1 MSLPDFEQN
10 CAFLI
15 HDTARLIRRR
25 FGLSIRDLQLT
36 QAKWRVLTALM
47 ERPGISQS
55 ELAERL
61 DIEKAPLGLA
71 LDWLEQA
78 GWIERK
84 ADPADRRVRRA
95 ALLPKAEPALARMSE
110 RFRAIEANYLRGFD
124 AEEVAQM
131 LESLQVIRET
141 LRTAAPTPTSAA
153 RTATVATPGTATA
166 TDTTTANAR
175 TETYVSVLFEC
186 ARLLTRRFDARLAEM
201 GFTRNQWLV
210 MNTVYRNEG
219 MRQTAIA
226 DATEIGAAP
235 PTLAKHPKREVRRNH
250 VDAGV
255 GEGDAARAGAGGDVE
270 HPLPGAGRDLLDDD
284 APPVPVDAGG
294 EHVVGQVVLRG
305 DVVEHRRHLVRLL
318 LQAGAGHARH
328 SARRHR
334 QDSQDLGPETAG
346 GCRFCSRSA

>member
-166 TDTTTANAR
+166 TYTTSANAR

-235 PTLAKHPKREVRRNH
+235 LGKVIDALQADGWLERRADLRDRRAKRLFLTRRAHHLLSGKRQRFEQLHAALLQPLGLRRTQLLVNSL
-250 VDAGV
+250 GWIRQRLL
-255 GEGDAARAGAGGDVE
+255 EESPQTTEPRLAGA
-270 HPLPGAGRDLLDDD
+270 H
-284 APPVPVDAGG
+284 
-294 EHVVGQVVLRG
+294 
-305 DVVEHRRHLVRLL
+305 
-318 LQAGAGHARH
+318 
-328 SARRHR
+328 
-334 QDSQDLGPETAG
+334 
-346 GCRFCSRSA
+346 

>member
-131 LESLQVIRET
+131 L
-141 LRTAAPTPTSAA
+141 
-153 RTATVATPGTATA
+153 
-166 TDTTTANAR
+166 
-175 TETYVSVLFEC
+175 C
-186 ARLLTRRFDARLAEM
+186 ASR
-201 GFTRNQWLV
+201 
-210 MNTVYRNEG
+210 
-219 MRQTAIA
+219 
-226 DATEIGAAP
+226 
-235 PTLAKHPKREVRRNH
+235 HPKTACHRPARPAYGKYRSRRSSP
-250 VDAGV
+250 A
-255 GEGDAARAGAGGDVE
+255 
-270 HPLPGAGRDLLDDD
+270 
-284 APPVPVDAGG
+284 
-294 EHVVGQVVLRG
+294 
-305 DVVEHRRHLVRLL
+305 
-318 LQAGAGHARH
+318 
-328 SARRHR
+328 
-334 QDSQDLGPETAG
+334 
-346 GCRFCSRSA
+346 

>member
-36 QAKWRVLTALM
+36 QAKWRVLTTLM

-95 ALLPKAEPALARMSE
+95 ALLPRAEPALARMSE

-131 LESLQVIRET
+131 LESLLVIRDA
-141 LRTAAPTPTSAA
+141 LRAAAPTSASAA
-153 RTATVATPGTATA
+153 RTVAIAAPAADTVTGTTGTTGTAG
-166 TDTTTANAR
+166 TTTTNAT

-235 PTLAKHPKREVRRNH
+235 LGKVIDALQADGWLERRADPRDRRAKRLFLTRRAHHLLSGKRQRFEQLHAALLQPLGPRRTQLLVNSLGWIRQRLLEESPQ
-250 VDAGV
+250 AT
-255 GEGDAARAGAGGDVE
+255 ESRFAGA
-270 HPLPGAGRDLLDDD
+270 H
-284 APPVPVDAGG
+284 
-294 EHVVGQVVLRG
+294 
-305 DVVEHRRHLVRLL
+305 
-318 LQAGAGHARH
+318 
-328 SARRHR
+328 
-334 QDSQDLGPETAG
+334 
-346 GCRFCSRSA
+346 

>member
-25 FGLSIRDLQLT
+25 FGLSIRDLQPT
-36 QAKWRVLTALM
+36 QAKWRGLTTLM

-235 PTLAKHPKREVRRNH
+235 LGKVIDALQADGWLERRADLRDRRAKRLFLTRRAHHLLSGKRQRFEQLHAALLQPLGPRRTQLLVNSL
-250 VDAGV
+250 GWIRQRLL
-255 GEGDAARAGAGGDVE
+255 EESPQTTEPRLAGAN
-270 HPLPGAGRDLLDDD
+270 
-284 APPVPVDAGG
+284 
-294 EHVVGQVVLRG
+294 
-305 DVVEHRRHLVRLL
+305 
-318 LQAGAGHARH
+318 
-328 SARRHR
+328 
-334 QDSQDLGPETAG
+334 
-346 GCRFCSRSA
+346 

>member
-95 ALLPKAEPALARMSE
+95 ALLPRAEPALARMSE

-131 LESLQVIRET
+131 LESLQVIRDT
-141 LRTAAPTPTSAA
+141 LRAAAPTPASTA
-153 RTATVATPGTATA
+153 RTATVATPGTT
-166 TDTTTANAR
+166 TDTTNANANAR

-235 PTLAKHPKREVRRNH
+235 LGKVIDALQADGWLERRADLRDRRAKRLFLTRRAHHLLSGKRQRFEQLHAALLQPLGLRRTQLLVNSL
-250 VDAGV
+250 GWIRQRLL
-255 GEGDAARAGAGGDVE
+255 EESPQTTEPRLAGAN
-270 HPLPGAGRDLLDDD
+270 
-284 APPVPVDAGG
+284 
-294 EHVVGQVVLRG
+294 
-305 DVVEHRRHLVRLL
+305 
-318 LQAGAGHARH
+318 
-328 SARRHR
+328 
-334 QDSQDLGPETAG
+334 
-346 GCRFCSRSA
+346 

>member
-131 LESLQVIRET
+131 LESLQVIRDT
-141 LRTAAPTPTSAA
+141 LRAAAPTPTSAA

-235 PTLAKHPKREVRRNH
+235 LGKVIDALQADGWLERRADLRDRRAKRLFLTRRAHHLLSGKRQRFEQLHAALLQPLGPRRTQLLVNSL
-250 VDAGV
+250 GWIRQRLL
-255 GEGDAARAGAGGDVE
+255 EESPQTTEPRLAGA
-270 HPLPGAGRDLLDDD
+270 H
-284 APPVPVDAGG
+284 
-294 EHVVGQVVLRG
+294 
-305 DVVEHRRHLVRLL
+305 
-318 LQAGAGHARH
+318 
-328 SARRHR
+328 
-334 QDSQDLGPETAG
+334 
-346 GCRFCSRSA
+346 

>member
-235 PTLAKHPKREVRRNH
+235 LGKVIDALQADGWLERRADLRDRRAKRLFLTRRAHHLLSGKRQRFEQLHAALLQPLGLRRTQLLVNSL
-250 VDAGV
+250 GWIRQRLL
-255 GEGDAARAGAGGDVE
+255 EESPQTTEPRLAGA
-270 HPLPGAGRDLLDDD
+270 H
-284 APPVPVDAGG
+284 
-294 EHVVGQVVLRG
+294 
-305 DVVEHRRHLVRLL
+305 
-318 LQAGAGHARH
+318 
-328 SARRHR
+328 
-334 QDSQDLGPETAG
+334 
-346 GCRFCSRSA
+346 

>member
-1 MSLPDFEQN
+1 
-10 CAFLI
+10 
-15 HDTARLIRRR
+15 
-25 FGLSIRDLQLT
+25 
-36 QAKWRVLTALM
+36 M

-95 ALLPKAEPALARMSE
+95 ALLPRAEPALARMSE

-131 LESLQVIRET
+131 LESLQVIRDT
-141 LRTAAPTPTSAA
+141 LRAAAPTPASAA
-153 RTATVATPGTATA
+153 RTAPVAIPGTATD
-166 TDTTTANAR
+166 TTTTANAR

-235 PTLAKHPKREVRRNH
+235 LGKVIDALQADGWLERRADLRDRRAKRLFLTRRAHHLLSGKRQRFEQLHAALLQPLGPRRTQLLVNSL
-250 VDAGV
+250 GWIRQRLL
-255 GEGDAARAGAGGDVE
+255 EESPQTTEPRLAGAN
-270 HPLPGAGRDLLDDD
+270 
-284 APPVPVDAGG
+284 
-294 EHVVGQVVLRG
+294 
-305 DVVEHRRHLVRLL
+305 
-318 LQAGAGHARH
+318 
-328 SARRHR
+328 
-334 QDSQDLGPETAG
+334 
-346 GCRFCSRSA
+346 

>member
-95 ALLPKAEPALARMSE
+95 ALLPRAEPALARMSE

-131 LESLQVIRET
+131 LESLQVIRDT
-141 LRTAAPTPTSAA
+141 LRAAAPTPASAA
-153 RTATVATPGTATA
+153 RTAPVATPGT
-166 TDTTTANAR
+166 DTTTPANAR

-235 PTLAKHPKREVRRNH
+235 LGKVIDALQADGWLERRADLRDRRAKRLFLTRRAHHLLSGKRQRFEQLHAALLQPLGLRRTQLLVNSL
-250 VDAGV
+250 GWIRQRLL
-255 GEGDAARAGAGGDVE
+255 EESPQTTEPRLAGA
-270 HPLPGAGRDLLDDD
+270 H
-284 APPVPVDAGG
+284 
-294 EHVVGQVVLRG
+294 
-305 DVVEHRRHLVRLL
+305 
-318 LQAGAGHARH
+318 
-328 SARRHR
+328 
-334 QDSQDLGPETAG
+334 
-346 GCRFCSRSA
+346 

>member
-1 MSLPDFEQN
+1 MPYPDLEQS

-25 FGLSIRDLQLT
+25 FGLSIRDLELT
-36 QAKWRVLTALM
+36 QAKWRVLTTLL

-95 ALLPKAEPALARMSE
+95 SLLPSAEPALERMSE

-124 AEEVAQM
+124 AEEVTQM
-131 LESLQVIRET
+131 LESLRVIRDT
-141 LRTAAPTPTSAA
+141 LRAGAATPASAT
-153 RTATVATPGTATA
+153 RTATVAAPTAA
-166 TDTTTANAR
+166 TTAR

-235 PTLAKHPKREVRRNH
+235 LGKVI
-250 VDAGV
+250 DA
-255 GEGDAARAGAGGDVE
+255 
-270 HPLPGAGRDLLDDD
+270 
-284 APPVPVDAGG
+284 
-294 EHVVGQVVLRG
+294 
-305 DVVEHRRHLVRLL
+305 
-318 LQAGAGHARH
+318 LQAGGWLERRADPRDRRANRLFLTRRAHHLLSGKRQRFEQLHA
-328 SARRHR
+328 ALL
-334 QDSQDLGPETAG
+334 QPLGPRRTQLLVNSLGWIRQRLLEESPQATESRLAG
-346 GCRFCSRSA
+346 AL

>member
-95 ALLPKAEPALARMSE
+95 ALLPRAEPALARMSE

-235 PTLAKHPKREVRRNH
+235 LGKVIDALQADGWLERRADLRDRRAKRLFLTRRAHHLLSGKRQRFEQLHAALLQPLGPRRTQLLVNSL
-250 VDAGV
+250 GWIRQRLL
-255 GEGDAARAGAGGDVE
+255 EESPQTTEPRLAGA
-270 HPLPGAGRDLLDDD
+270 H
-284 APPVPVDAGG
+284 
-294 EHVVGQVVLRG
+294 
-305 DVVEHRRHLVRLL
+305 
-318 LQAGAGHARH
+318 
-328 SARRHR
+328 
-334 QDSQDLGPETAG
+334 
-346 GCRFCSRSA
+346 

>member
-235 PTLAKHPKREVRRNH
+235 LGKVIDALQADGWLERRADLRDRRAKRLFLTRRAHHLLSGKRQRFEQLHAALLQPLGPRRTQLLVNSL
-250 VDAGV
+250 GWIRQRLL
-255 GEGDAARAGAGGDVE
+255 EESPQTTEPRLAGA
-270 HPLPGAGRDLLDDD
+270 H
-284 APPVPVDAGG
+284 
-294 EHVVGQVVLRG
+294 
-305 DVVEHRRHLVRLL
+305 
-318 LQAGAGHARH
+318 
-328 SARRHR
+328 
-334 QDSQDLGPETAG
+334 
-346 GCRFCSRSA
+346 

>member
-235 PTLAKHPKREVRRNH
+235 LGKVIDALQADGWLERRADLRDRRAKRLFLTRRAHHLLSGKRQRFEQLHAALLQPLGPRRTQLLVNSL
-250 VDAGV
+250 GWIRQRLL
-255 GEGDAARAGAGGDVE
+255 EESPQTTEPRLAGAN
-270 HPLPGAGRDLLDDD
+270 
-284 APPVPVDAGG
+284 
-294 EHVVGQVVLRG
+294 
-305 DVVEHRRHLVRLL
+305 
-318 LQAGAGHARH
+318 
-328 SARRHR
+328 
-334 QDSQDLGPETAG
+334 
-346 GCRFCSRSA
+346 

>member
-95 ALLPKAEPALARMSE
+95 ALLPRAEPALARMSE

-235 PTLAKHPKREVRRNH
+235 LGKVIDALQADGWLERRADLRDRRAKRLFLTRRAHHLLSGKRQRFEQLHAALLQPLGPRRTQLLVNSL
-250 VDAGV
+250 GWIRQRLL
-255 GEGDAARAGAGGDVE
+255 EESPQTTEPRLAGAN
-270 HPLPGAGRDLLDDD
+270 
-284 APPVPVDAGG
+284 
-294 EHVVGQVVLRG
+294 
-305 DVVEHRRHLVRLL
+305 
-318 LQAGAGHARH
+318 
-328 SARRHR
+328 
-334 QDSQDLGPETAG
+334 
-346 GCRFCSRSA
+346 

>member
-1 MSLPDFEQN
+1 MPYPDLEQS

-25 FGLSIRDLQLT
+25 FGLSIRDLELT
-36 QAKWRVLTALM
+36 QAKWRVLTTLL

-95 ALLPKAEPALARMSE
+95 ALLPKAEPTIALMSE

-124 AEEVAQM
+124 AEEVTQM
-131 LESLQVIRET
+131 LESLQVVRDA
-141 LRTAAPTPTSAA
+141 LRAGTAAPASAA
-153 RTATVATPGTATA
+153 RTGPVAAAAPTA
-166 TDTTTANAR
+166 AR

-186 ARLLTRRFDARLAEM
+186 ARLLTRHFDARLAEM

-210 MNTVYRNEG
+210 MNTVHRNEG
-219 MRQTAIA
+219 MRQTEIA
-226 DATEIGAAP
+226 EATEIGAAP
-235 PTLAKHPKREVRRNH
+235 LGKVI
-250 VDAGV
+250 DA
-255 GEGDAARAGAGGDVE
+255 
-270 HPLPGAGRDLLDDD
+270 
-284 APPVPVDAGG
+284 
-294 EHVVGQVVLRG
+294 
-305 DVVEHRRHLVRLL
+305 
-318 LQAGAGHARH
+318 LQAGGWLERRADPRDRRANRLFLTRRAHHLLSGKRQRFEQLHAGLL
-328 SARRHR
+328 
-334 QDSQDLGPETAG
+334 QPLGPRRRQHLVNSLGWIRQRLLEESPQTTESRLAG
-346 GCRFCSRSA
+346 AH

>member
-235 PTLAKHPKREVRRNH
+235 LGKVIDALQADGWLERRADLRDRRAKRLFLTRRAHHLLSGKRQRFEQLHAALLQPLGLRRTQLLVNSL
-250 VDAGV
+250 GWIRQRLL
-255 GEGDAARAGAGGDVE
+255 EESPQTTEPRLAGAN
-270 HPLPGAGRDLLDDD
+270 
-284 APPVPVDAGG
+284 
-294 EHVVGQVVLRG
+294 
-305 DVVEHRRHLVRLL
+305 
-318 LQAGAGHARH
+318 
-328 SARRHR
+328 
-334 QDSQDLGPETAG
+334 
-346 GCRFCSRSA
+346 

>member
-95 ALLPKAEPALARMSE
+95 ALLPRAEPALARMSE

-131 LESLQVIRET
+131 LESLQVIRDT
-141 LRTAAPTPTSAA
+141 LRAAAPTPASAA
-153 RTATVATPGTATA
+153 RTATVATPGTATD
-166 TDTTTANAR
+166 TTTTANAG

-235 PTLAKHPKREVRRNH
+235 LGKVIDALQADGWLERRADLRDRRAKRLFLTRRAHHLLSGKRQRFEQLHAALLQPLGPRRTQLLVNSL
-250 VDAGV
+250 GWIRQRLL
-255 GEGDAARAGAGGDVE
+255 EESPQTTEPRLAGA
-270 HPLPGAGRDLLDDD
+270 H
-284 APPVPVDAGG
+284 
-294 EHVVGQVVLRG
+294 
-305 DVVEHRRHLVRLL
+305 
-318 LQAGAGHARH
+318 
-328 SARRHR
+328 
-334 QDSQDLGPETAG
+334 
-346 GCRFCSRSA
+346 

>member
-235 PTLAKHPKREVRRNH
+235 LGKVIDALQADGWLERRADLRDRRAKRLFLTRRAHHLLSGKRQRFEQLHAALLQPLGPRRTQLLVNSLGWIRQRLLEESPQ
-250 VDAGV
+250 AT
-255 GEGDAARAGAGGDVE
+255 ESRLAGA
-270 HPLPGAGRDLLDDD
+270 H
-284 APPVPVDAGG
+284 
-294 EHVVGQVVLRG
+294 
-305 DVVEHRRHLVRLL
+305 
-318 LQAGAGHARH
+318 
-328 SARRHR
+328 
-334 QDSQDLGPETAG
+334 
-346 GCRFCSRSA
+346 

>member
-61 DIEKAPLGLA
+61 DIEKAPPGLA

-153 RTATVATPGTATA
+153 RTATVATPGTTTA

-235 PTLAKHPKREVRRNH
+235 LGKVIDALQADGWLERRADLRDRRAKRLFLTRRAHHLLSGKRQRFEQLHAALLQPLGLRRTQLLVNSL
-250 VDAGV
+250 GWIRQRLL
-255 GEGDAARAGAGGDVE
+255 EESPQTTEPRLAGAN
-270 HPLPGAGRDLLDDD
+270 
-284 APPVPVDAGG
+284 
-294 EHVVGQVVLRG
+294 
-305 DVVEHRRHLVRLL
+305 
-318 LQAGAGHARH
+318 
-328 SARRHR
+328 
-334 QDSQDLGPETAG
+334 
-346 GCRFCSRSA
+346 

>member
-219 MRQTAIA
+219 MRQSAIA

-235 PTLAKHPKREVRRNH
+235 LGKVIDALQADGWLERRADLRDRRAKRLFLTRRAHHLLSGKRQRFEQLHAALLQPLGPRRTQLLVNSL
-250 VDAGV
+250 GWIRQRLL
-255 GEGDAARAGAGGDVE
+255 EESPQTTEPRLAGAN
-270 HPLPGAGRDLLDDD
+270 
-284 APPVPVDAGG
+284 
-294 EHVVGQVVLRG
+294 
-305 DVVEHRRHLVRLL
+305 
-318 LQAGAGHARH
+318 
-328 SARRHR
+328 
-334 QDSQDLGPETAG
+334 
-346 GCRFCSRSA
+346 

>member
-95 ALLPKAEPALARMSE
+95 ALLPRAEPALARMSE

-124 AEEVAQM
+124 AEEVAHM
-131 LESLQVIRET
+131 LESLLVIRDA
-141 LRTAAPTPTSAA
+141 LRAAAPTSASAA
-153 RTATVATPGTATA
+153 RTATIAAPPADTVTVTGTTGTTGTAG
-166 TDTTTANAR
+166 TTTTNAR

-235 PTLAKHPKREVRRNH
+235 LGKVIDALQADGWLERRADLRDRRAKRLFLTPRAHHPLSGKRQRFQQLPAALLQPLGPRRTQLLVNSL
-250 VDAGV
+250 GWIRQRLL
-255 GEGDAARAGAGGDVE
+255 EESPQTTEPRLAGA
-270 HPLPGAGRDLLDDD
+270 H
-284 APPVPVDAGG
+284 
-294 EHVVGQVVLRG
+294 
-305 DVVEHRRHLVRLL
+305 
-318 LQAGAGHARH
+318 
-328 SARRHR
+328 
-334 QDSQDLGPETAG
+334 
-346 GCRFCSRSA
+346 

>member
-71 LDWLEQA
+71 LDRLEQA

-95 ALLPKAEPALARMSE
+95 ALLPRAEPALARMSE

-131 LESLQVIRET
+131 LESLQVIRDT
-141 LRTAAPTPTSAA
+141 LRAAAPTPASAA
-153 RTATVATPGTATA
+153 RTATVATPGTATD
-166 TDTTTANAR
+166 TTTTANAG

-186 ARLLTRRFDARLAEM
+186 ARLLTRRFDVRLAEM

-235 PTLAKHPKREVRRNH
+235 LGKVIDALQADGWLERRADLRDRRAKRLFLTRRAHHLLSGKRQRFEQLHAALLQPLGPRRTQLLVNSL
-250 VDAGV
+250 GWIRQRLL
-255 GEGDAARAGAGGDVE
+255 EESPQTTEPRLAGAN
-270 HPLPGAGRDLLDDD
+270 
-284 APPVPVDAGG
+284 
-294 EHVVGQVVLRG
+294 
-305 DVVEHRRHLVRLL
+305 
-318 LQAGAGHARH
+318 
-328 SARRHR
+328 
-334 QDSQDLGPETAG
+334 
-346 GCRFCSRSA
+346 

>member
-95 ALLPKAEPALARMSE
+95 ALLPRAEPALARMSE

-131 LESLQVIRET
+131 LESLQVIRDT
-141 LRTAAPTPTSAA
+141 LRAAAPTPASAA
-153 RTATVATPGTATA
+153 RTAPVATPGTATD
-166 TDTTTANAR
+166 TTTTANAR

-235 PTLAKHPKREVRRNH
+235 LGKVIDALQADGWLERRADLRDRRAKRLFLTRRAHHLLSGKRQRFEQLHAALLQPLGLRRTQLLVNSL
-250 VDAGV
+250 GWIRQRLL
-255 GEGDAARAGAGGDVE
+255 EESPQTTEPRLAGA
-270 HPLPGAGRDLLDDD
+270 H
-284 APPVPVDAGG
+284 
-294 EHVVGQVVLRG
+294 
-305 DVVEHRRHLVRLL
+305 
-318 LQAGAGHARH
+318 
-328 SARRHR
+328 
-334 QDSQDLGPETAG
+334 
-346 GCRFCSRSA
+346 

>member
-131 LESLQVIRET
+131 LESLQVIRDT
-141 LRTAAPTPTSAA
+141 LRAAAPTPASTA

-235 PTLAKHPKREVRRNH
+235 LGKVIDALQADGWLERRADLRDRRAKRLFLTRRAHHLLSGKRQRFEQLHAALLQPLGPRRTQLLVNSL
-250 VDAGV
+250 GWIRQRLL
-255 GEGDAARAGAGGDVE
+255 EESPQTTEPRLAGA
-270 HPLPGAGRDLLDDD
+270 H
-284 APPVPVDAGG
+284 
-294 EHVVGQVVLRG
+294 
-305 DVVEHRRHLVRLL
+305 
-318 LQAGAGHARH
+318 
-328 SARRHR
+328 
-334 QDSQDLGPETAG
+334 
-346 GCRFCSRSA
+346 